1 MTRYVDTNVLIRIM
15 TNDVP
20 TLAQTAIQEIKN
32 SKSKELI
39 IIDAVL
45 VELFFI
51 LEFNKKYGFTR
62 DKIEIIFNGILAIP
76 QFRVSDEATNAFSI
90 YVSHKELDFTDCLLI
105 VSAKNRKENVF
116 SFDKDLNKNLLK

>member
-105 VSAKNRKENVF
+105 VSAKDRKENVF